1 MKVNINCPINDPKYT
16 FNWNFPSI
24 SNYYEQKEPWQW
36 FCSGKQAM
44 RTRKEQ
50 REREREREKKKKKNL
65 WVIYL
70 NSETSFVLSV
80 ALIKFSRTQREG
92 FYENSRCR
100 ITFPIIYH
108 HSQMIEWYDNY
119 MVNGLLFISELKKK
133 QDNSINK

>member
-1 MKVNINCPINDPKYT
+1 MTQNILSTGISL
-16 FNWNFPSI
+16 PSLTTM
-24 SNYYEQKEPWQW
+24 N
-36 FCSGKQAM
+36 
-44 RTRKEQ
+44 RKNPDNGFVLASKLWGLEKS